1 MFPYSA
7 KHQNTSPSFSVA
19 PLAAGCFRTGLL
31 EGVTLSRPRV
41 GKEAMLGQKSSVLLS
56 VWVLL
61 SLLPVLA
68 WALLADVA
76 DAVEAGAAA
85 GGAGSAGV
93 DVCSWCSFP
102 SSSPADGSTAFQ
114 CRSFIQTKARAKK
127 AQHCCIHSLIHSPN
141 APISADYVPDQ
152 WRSTEEI

>member
-1 MFPYSA
+1 M
-7 KHQNTSPSFSVA
+7 
-19 PLAAGCFRTGLL
+19 
-31 EGVTLSRPRV
+31 EGVILSRPRV

-76 DAVEAGAAA
+76 DTVEAGAVA

-93 DVCSWCSFP
+93 DTCSWCSFP
-102 SSSPADGSTAFQ
+102 SSSPEDGRTAFQ
-114 CRSFIQTKARAKK
+114 CRSFIQTEA
-127 AQHCCIHSLIHSPN
+127 
-141 APISADYVPDQ
+141 
-152 WRSTEEI
+152 

>member
-1 MFPYSA
+1 MFPYHA
-7 KHQNTSPSFSVA
+7 KPQSISPSFSAA

-41 GKEAMLGQKSSVLLS
+41 GREAMLGQKSSVLLS

-76 DAVEAGAAA
+76 GTVGAGAAA
-85 GGAGSAGV
+85 GRAGSAGV
-93 DVCSWCSFP
+93 DAGSGCSFP
-102 SSSPADGSTAFQ
+102 SSSPEDGRTAFQ
-114 CRSFIQTKARAKK
+114 CRSFVQTEARVKE
-127 AQHCCIHSLIHSPN
+127 AQDCCIRPPIHSPN
-141 APISADYVPDQ
+141 ALTSADYVPDQ
-152 WRSTEEI
+152 LRGTEET